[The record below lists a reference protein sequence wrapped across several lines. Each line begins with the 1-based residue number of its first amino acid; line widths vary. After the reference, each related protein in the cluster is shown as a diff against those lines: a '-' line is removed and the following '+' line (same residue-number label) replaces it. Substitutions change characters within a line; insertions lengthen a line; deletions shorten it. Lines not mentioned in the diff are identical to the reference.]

1 MGRDKALLPFC
12 GATLL
17 QTLIDRY
24 RVLGPVAV
32 SVNAAGRFPFTGAAE
47 LVDRWPGQGP
57 LTGSSPPLPGRTRR
71 RSSSPRPTCPSGDV
85 ALARRLA
92 ALRGAADACLL
103 ARGEKGFEP
112 AFAVYGRRCGEAAAQ
127 CLAAGRKSFFEL
139 LERVQ
144 VRRVLPSELPEFD
157 LARILTNVNTPED
170 YAVLCEGE

>member
-57 LTGSSPPLPGRTRR
+57 LNGLVSAFAGTDAQEIFLTATDLPF
-71 RSSSPRPTCPSGDV
+71 GDV

-144 VRRVLPSELPEFD
+144 VRRVLPSELSEFD
-157 LARILTNVNTPED
+157 LARILTNVNTPAD
-170 YAVLCEGE
+170 YAALGESE